1 MTFEWDEAKSEACFD
16 GRGFDFVY
24 AANAFSD
31 TKRIVHLDTR
41 YSYGEDRY
49 QLMGIIEHRLF
60 VLIYT
65 MPWRHS
71 PYYLSA

>member
-1 MTFEWDEAKSEACFD
+1 MNFEWDEAKSEACFD

-41 YSYGEDRY
+41 YSYSLLR
-49 QLMGIIEHRLF
+49 
-60 VLIYT
+60 VLVVQ
-65 MPWRHS
+65 RNF
-71 PYYLSA
+71 